1 MAGFRSYLAV
11 GQSLTEE
18 SWLVSKENRT
28 ERFADPATAV
38 EEQEWV
44 AEEPGEQPTQEL
56 REPAARSS
64 QPSGAYAERTDVVP
78 RSPELR
84 PLEGDGAEAP
94 LLRRRATHRAQPE
107 MRRVRRTVS
116 HVDLFSVL
124 KVSLFYWTCMFVLWL
139 CFVAVVYGFLDGLGI
154 FRQIEKAAAN
164 EGVLDL
170 KLDITLAGAERWAT
184 LIGGIVAL
192 LGSLATVFLGFLY
205 NRAAAWLG
213 GLELTFVERDF

>member
-1 MAGFRSYLAV
+1 M
-11 GQSLTEE
+11 
-18 SWLVSKENRT
+18 VSKEDKA
-28 ERFADPATAV
+28 ERFGEPATVVEKPERMPEEPQEQPA
-38 EEQEWV
+38 EEQ
-44 AEEPGEQPTQEL
+44 Q
-56 REPAARSS
+56 EPAARSS
-64 QPSGAYAERTDVVP
+64 QSRGYAERTDVVP
-78 RSPELR
+78 RSPELL
-84 PLEGDGAEAP
+84 PLGANQAAP
-94 LLRRRATHRAQPE
+94 VLRRRASHRAQPE
-107 MRRVRRTVS
+107 VRRVRRTVS

-124 KVSLFYWTCMFVLWL
+124 KVSLFYWVCMFVLWL

-184 LIGGIVAL
+184 LIGGTLSL
-192 LGSLATVFLGFLY
+192 LGSLATVFLAFLY